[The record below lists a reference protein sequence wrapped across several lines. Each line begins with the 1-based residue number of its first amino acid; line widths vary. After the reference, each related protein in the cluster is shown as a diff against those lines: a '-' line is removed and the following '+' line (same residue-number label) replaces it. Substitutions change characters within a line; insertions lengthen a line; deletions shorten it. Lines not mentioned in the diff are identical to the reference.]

1 MDRTQFVGASEVAAL
16 FGLHSFLTPLQLYLQ
31 KTGAIE
37 GASENYAMRRGRHL
51 EPAIAS
57 LYAEESGSKLLL
69 CQQTLAHPTHKGLAA
84 TPDYVDEKEIP
95 HEMKSIYEMKQEAVE
110 WPESGK
116 VVMNPV
122 PAEAHIM
129 QLNTQIACLDAG
141 RGIIKNGILIYFDL
155 SKGSYFVFNH
165 QYDAEMDA
173 LIGEATAKFWKRVED
188 KNPPT
193 ADGDDLSVIH
203 KLFAKNAKDET
214 LNLVDDMEFAGYAKA
229 FLENKDLAKK
239 YQALSDDAKA
249 KFEQRMGDARFAYTK
264 GFKVSRNVS
273 EVKESTR
280 TVKAHQRVL
289 VAVNEYKI

>member
-1 MDRTQFVGASEVAAL
+1 MDRTQFIGASEVAAL

-57 LYAEESGSKLLL
+57 LYAEESGCKLLL
-69 CQQTLAHPTHKGLAA
+69 CQETIKHPAHTALAA
-84 TPDYVDEKEIP
+84 TPDYVDENQVP
-95 HEMKSIYEMKQEAVE
+95 HEMKSVYEMKQEAVE

-116 VVMNPV
+116 IVHNPV

-141 RGIIKNGILIYFDL
+141 RGIIKNGVLIYFDL

-165 QYDAEMDA
+165 AYDAEMDA
-173 LIGEATAKFWKRVED
+173 LIVEATAKFWKRVED

-193 ADGDDLSVIH
+193 AEGDDLSVIH

-214 LNLVDDMEFAGYAKA
+214 LNLVDDSEFAAYAEAHLK
-229 FLENKDLAKK
+229 NKELAKK
-239 YQALSDDAKA
+239 YAELADDAKA
-249 KFEQRMGDARFAYTK
+249 KLEQRMGDARWAFAK
-264 GFKVSRNVS
+264 GFKVSRNIS

>member
-37 GASENYAMRRGRHL
+37 GLSENYAMRRGRHL
-51 EPAIAS
+51 KPAVAS
-57 LYAEESGSKLLL
+57 LYGEESGCNL
-69 CQQTLAHPTHKGLAA
+69 TLSQETIQHPVHKGLSS
-84 TPDYVDEKEIP
+84 TPSYVDESQVP
-95 HEMKSIYEMKQEAVE
+95 HEINPVYEMKQEAVE
-110 WPESGK
+110 WPDSGK
-116 VVMNPV
+116 VEMVPV
-122 PAEAHIM
+122 PSEAHIM
-129 QLNTQIACLDAG
+129 NLNTRITCLDAG
-141 RGIIKNGILIYFDL
+141 RGIITHGILIYFDL
-155 SKGSYFVFNH
+155 SKGSYFVFRH
-165 QYDAEMDA
+165 EYDAEMDA

-193 ADGDDLSVIH
+193 ADGEDLSIIH

-214 LNLVDDMEFAGYAKA
+214 LNLVDDLEFAGYAKA
-229 FLENKDLAKK
+229 FLENKELAKK
-239 YQALSDDAKA
+239 YAALSDDAKA
-249 KFEQRMGDARFAYTK
+249 KFEQRMGNARFAFTK
-264 GFKVSRNVS
+264 GFKVSRNIS

>member
-16 FGLHSFLTPLQLYLQ
+16 FGLHGFLTPLQLYLQ

-57 LYAEESGSKLLL
+57 LYTEESGCKLTL
-69 CQQTLAHPTHKGLAA
+69 CQETIPHPTHRGLAA
-84 TPDYVDEKEIP
+84 TPDYVDDQQIP
-95 HEMKSIYEMKQEAVE
+95 HEIKSVYEMKQEPVE
-110 WPESGK
+110 WPETGR
-116 VVMNPV
+116 VVMNPA
-122 PAEAHIM
+122 PAESHIM

-141 RGIIKNGILIYFDL
+141 RGVIKNGFLIYFDL
-155 SKGSYFVFNH
+155 SKGSYVVFNH
-165 QYDAEMDA
+165 TYDAEMDS

-203 KLFAKNAKDET
+203 KLFAKNANDDT
-214 LNLVDDMEFAGYAKA
+214 LNLVEDAEFAGYAKS
-229 FLENKDLAKK
+229 FLENKELAKK
-239 YQALSDDAKA
+239 YQSLSDDAKA
-249 KFEQRMGDARFAYTK
+249 KFEQRMGDARFAFTK

-273 EVKESTR
+273 DVKESMR

>member
-51 EPAIAS
+51 VPAVAA
-57 LYAEESGSKLLL
+57 LYEEESGCNL
-69 CQQTLAHPTHKGLAA
+69 TLSEDDLKHPKHESIVARLR
-84 TPDYVDEKEIP
+84 YVDKDQVP
-95 HEMKSIYEMKQEAVE
+95 HLIRPIYEMKEEAVE

-122 PAEAHIM
+122 PAESNVM
-129 QLNTQIACLDAG
+129 DLNTQIACLDAG
-141 RGIIKNGILIYFDL
+141 RGIIKHGILIYFDL

-173 LIGEATAKFWKRVED
+173 LIGAATTKFWKRVED

-214 LNLVDDMEFAGYAKA
+214 LNLVDDEEFAGYAKA
-229 FLENKDLAKK
+229 FLENKELAKK
-239 YQALSDDAKA
+239 YTALSDDAKA
-249 KFEQRMGDARFAYTK
+249 KFEQRMGDARFAFTK
-264 GFKVSRNVS
+264 GFKVSRNIS

>member
-57 LYAEESGSKLLL
+57 LYTEESGCKLSL
-69 CQQTLAHPTHKGLAA
+69 CQETIPHPTHKGLAA
-84 TPDYVDEKEIP
+84 TPDYVDEKQIP
-95 HEMKSIYEMKQEAVE
+95 HEIKSVYEMKEEAVE
-110 WPESGK
+110 WPVSGK
-116 VVMNPV
+116 VVMNPA

-141 RGIIKNGILIYFDL
+141 CGIIKHGILIYFDL
-155 SKGSYFVFNH
+155 AKGSYFVFSH
-165 QYDAEMDA
+165 AYDAEMDA

-193 ADGDDLSVIH
+193 ADGEDLTIIH
-203 KLFAKNAKDET
+203 KLFAKNAKDDT

-229 FLENKDLAKK
+229 FLENKELAKK
-239 YQALSDDAKA
+239 YTALSDDAKA
-249 KFEQRMGDARFAYTK
+249 KFEQRMGDARFAFTK
-264 GFKVSRNVS
+264 GFKVSRNIS